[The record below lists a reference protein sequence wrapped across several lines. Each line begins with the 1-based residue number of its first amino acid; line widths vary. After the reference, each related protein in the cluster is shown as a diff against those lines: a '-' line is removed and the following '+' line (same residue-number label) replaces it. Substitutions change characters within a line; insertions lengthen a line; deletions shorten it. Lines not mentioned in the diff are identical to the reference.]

1 MAYGDFKGLNR
12 KTFADKALLDKAF
25 NIANDSKWDRYWG
38 GLASMVYKFLDK
50 KTSGSSI
57 KNKSIPNKRLAEELH
72 KPFIRKFKKRKLPS
86 PFIGNI

>member
-50 KTSGSSI
+50 KTSGSGI
-57 KNKSIPNKRLAEELH
+57 KNKSIPNERLAEELH
-72 KPFIRKFKKRKLPS
+72 KPFIRIFKKRKLPS